1 MPISEFLRST
11 PSRIL
16 PRISS
21 RVSPRA
27 FPRILPGAFAAG
39 LLALSAAICPAASI
53 RGVVTDATGAK
64 VTGAAVSLVS
74 NGQVIASAVSVSDG
88 SFQITTGSPGRFFL
102 VVSAKSFRQLQTPDF
117 YAGQFD
123 SLERNVVLEPEWVR
137 ESIVV
142 TATGTPTPQ
151 PQTSAATTVLSP
163 LDLAL
168 RTDLVSALRIM
179 PGTFVAQ
186 DGQLG
191 AQTSL
196 FVRGGD
202 STSTEI
208 LLDGASI
215 DDMGG
220 RFDFGPLSTTAIE
233 SAEVYRGPDSSLYG
247 ADAASGVVSL
257 TTPHGTTSFPSLLFQ
272 GDAGNLDT
280 SREELQVA
288 GAHKQLDY
296 LGAFSW
302 LQTANNLP
310 MDEYHVAT
318 SAANVGWAL
327 NGATQIRATLRYG
340 VDATGVPNQ
349 WDFYRVA
356 DDRKEGD
363 QDLYGSGTVDNQT
376 TATFHNRFQ
385 FGLARK
391 REQSQQWYP
400 AGVCIPAGSCDGAP
414 DSFTGGNFYGLP
426 VTIAGANGYSAA
438 GPALLNYSAANG
450 SVYPNRLDL
459 ISNRDQFLYQG
470 DLQLTPH
477 LLLLAGFHYENER
490 VAEREPVFFIN
501 DALTVTNYDYVFGA
515 HGDFKNRLFYT
526 LRGSVEHYQIFGT
539 IFSPNAGLSYY
550 LFRPRSGVFSGT
562 RLTFSF
568 AQGVR
573 EPALTEDF
581 GSLYDFLKQNGGQ
594 ATIQQLGISPIEA
607 PQTRTWEGGGE
618 QAFWGKHIVFR
629 ASYFHN
635 EFGRE
640 IESVGAGLVPELLPN
655 LTPQQQQA
663 LESTLQSE
671 SAFSLD
677 LNSLAFRAQGIESTV
692 EGGIGSNIF
701 LRGGYTYLDSVV
713 QRSFS
718 SDNQALAGGYAPTFD
733 GIPVGIY
740 SPLTGAR
747 PFRRPPHTGFFT
759 ATYAN
764 KRITGIFTA
773 AFASR
778 SDDSTFLGYEDLNQD
793 NSLVLP
799 NRNLDFGYAKL
810 DLGGSYQWFTWLDVY
825 AQAENLTD
833 NQHIAP
839 IGYPSLPFTLRT
851 GLRLRWGPGSGH

>member
-1 MPISEFLRST
+1 MPISNFLRST
-11 PSRIL
+11 AH
-16 PRISS
+16 
-21 RVSPRA
+21 RA
-27 FPRILPGAFAAG
+27 FSRALLGAFAAAF
-39 LLALSAAICPAASI
+39 LALCTALCPAASI

-64 VTGAAVSLVS
+64 VTGAAISLVS
-74 NGQVIASAVSVSDG
+74 SGQVIASAASTADG
-88 SFQITTGSPGRFFL
+88 SFQITTGSAGRFFL

-123 SLERNVVLEPEWVR
+123 SIERDVVLEPAWVR

-168 RTDLVSALRIM
+168 RTDLVSALRLM

-202 STSTEI
+202 STSTKI
-208 LLDGASI
+208 LLDGVSV

-220 RFDFGPLSTTAIE
+220 RFDFGPLSTTAVE
-233 SAEVYRGPDSSLYG
+233 SPEVYRGPNSSLYG

-257 TTPHGTTSFPSLLFQ
+257 TTPHGTTNFPSLLFQ

-280 SREELQVA
+280 SREELELA
-288 GAHKQLDY
+288 GAHRKLDY
-296 LGAFSW
+296 LGVFSW
-302 LQTANNLP
+302 LQSANNLP

-327 NGATQIRATLRYG
+327 NGSTNIRAALRYG

-349 WDFYRVA
+349 WDFYYIA

-376 TATFHNRFQ
+376 TATFHNRVQ
-385 FGLARK
+385 FGLTRK

-400 AGVCIPAGSCDGAP
+400 AGICIPADSCDGAP

-426 VTIAGANGYSAA
+426 VTIKGANGFRAV

-490 VAEREPVFFIN
+490 VAEREPAYFIDDELN
-501 DALTVTNYDYVFGA
+501 VTNYDYVFGA
-515 HGDFKNRLFYT
+515 HGDFKDRLFYT
-526 LRGSVEHYQIFGT
+526 LRGSAEHYQLFGT

-550 LFRPRSGVFSGT
+550 LLRPRSGVFSGT

-573 EPALTEDF
+573 EPALTEEF
-581 GSLYDFLKQNGGQ
+581 GSLYDFLKANGGQ
-594 ATIQQLGISPIEA
+594 ATIQQFGISPIEA
-607 PQTRTWEGGGE
+607 PTTRTWEGGGE
-618 QAFWGKHIVFR
+618 QAFWGERIVLR
-629 ASYFHN
+629 ATYFHN
-635 EFGRE
+635 EFGRD
-640 IESVGAGLVPELLPN
+640 IESVGAALVPELLPN

-663 LESTLQSE
+663 LEATLQSE

-677 LNSLAFRAQGIESTV
+677 LNSLAFRAQGIESTI
-692 EGGIGSNIF
+692 ESGIGNNIF

-718 SDNQALAGGYAPTFD
+718 SDNQALAGGYAPIFD

-740 SPLTGAR
+740 SPLVGER
-747 PFRRPPHTGFFT
+747 PFRRPPHTGFLT
-759 ATYAN
+759 ATYAG

-773 AFASR
+773 SFASR
-778 SDDSTFLGYEDLNQD
+778 SDDSTFLGYEDLQQG

-825 AQAENLTD
+825 AQAENLLD

-839 IGYPSLPFTLRT
+839 IGYSSLPFTLRT
-851 GLRLRWGPGSGH
+851 GLRFRWGPGSGH

>member
-1 MPISEFLRST
+1 MPNSIFLHPGSGRA
-11 PSRIL
+11 L
-16 PRISS
+16 F
-21 RVSPRA
+21 RVSFRA
-27 FPRILPGAFAAG
+27 LAAG
-39 LLALSAAICPAASI
+39 LLALSAASSPAASI

-74 NGQVIASAVSVSDG
+74 NGQVIASAASMADG
-88 SFQITTGSPGRFFL
+88 SFQITTGTSGHFFL
-102 VVSAKSFRQLQTPDF
+102 VVAAKSFRQLQTPDF

-123 SLERNVVLEPEWVR
+123 SIERSVVLEPEWAR

-151 PQTSAATTVLSP
+151 SQTSSATTVLSP

-168 RTDLVSALRIM
+168 RTDLDSALRVM

-191 AQTSL
+191 SQSSL

-202 STSTEI
+202 STSQEI
-208 LLDGASI
+208 LLDGVSI

-220 RFDFGPLSTTAIE
+220 RFDFGPLSTTAVE
-233 SAEVYRGPDSSLYG
+233 SAEVYRGPNSSLYG

-280 SREELQVA
+280 SREELEVA
-288 GAHKQLDY
+288 GADKKLDY

-302 LQTANNLP
+302 LQTANDLP

-318 SAANVGWAL
+318 SAANVGYAL
-327 NGATQIRATLRYG
+327 SGTTQIRATLRYG

-349 WDFYRVA
+349 WDFYHIA

-363 QDLYGSGTVDNQT
+363 QNLYGSGTVENQT
-376 TATFHNRFQ
+376 TASFHNRFQ
-385 FGLARK
+385 YGLTRK
-391 REQSQQWYP
+391 REQSQQWYA
-400 AGVCIPAGSCDGAP
+400 AGVCIPADSCDGAP
-414 DSFTGGNFYGLP
+414 DSFTGGSFYGLP

-477 LLLLAGFHYENER
+477 LMLLAGFHYENER
-490 VAEREPVFFIN
+490 VAEREPVYFIN
-501 DALTVTNYDYVFGA
+501 DSLNVTNYDYVFGA
-515 HGDFKNRLFYT
+515 HGDFKDRLFYT

-550 LFRPRSGVFSGT
+550 LLRPRSGVFSGT

-581 GSLYDFLKQNGGQ
+581 GSLYDFLNKNGGQ
-594 ATIQQLGISPIEA
+594 ATIQQLGITPIEA
-607 PQTRTWEGGGE
+607 PQTRTWEGSGE

-655 LTPQQQQA
+655 LTPAQQQA
-663 LESTLQSE
+663 LEATLQSE
-671 SAFSLD
+671 SAFDLD

-692 EGGIGSNIF
+692 EGGLGSNIF

-747 PFRRPPHTGFFT
+747 PFRRPPHTGFFS
-759 ATYAN
+759 ATYAT
-764 KRITGIFTA
+764 KKITGIFTA
-773 AFASR
+773 SFASR
-778 SDDSTFLGYEDLNQD
+778 SDDSTFLGYEDLQQG

-799 NRNLDFGYAKL
+799 NRNLDYGYAKL
-810 DLGGSYQWFTWLDVY
+810 DLGGSYQLLNWLDVY
-825 AQAENLTD
+825 AQAENLLD
-833 NQHIAP
+833 DRHIAP

-851 GLRLRWGPGSGH
+851 GLRIRWAPGSGH